1 MFRLNEKYGR
11 EDIDSISKEVEGK
24 SPEEVIEYSK
34 VFWERCQEL
43 QDCDR
48 IMGQIEKGEARIQR
62 RSLIK
67 KALDAKIARYKVRE
81 LTDRNS

>member
-1 MFRLNEKYGR
+1 
-11 EDIDSISKEVEGK
+11 
-24 SPEEVIEYSK
+24 

-48 IMGQIEKGEARIQR
+48 IMGLIEKGEARIQR

-67 KALDAKIARYKVRE
+67 KALDAKIARYKVRRE
-81 LTDRNS
+81 ASLAVSLVSCCP

>member
-81 LTDRNS
+81 LTDLNS